1 MPRGRNQRTGSVVS
15 GQSIER
21 ATITPYLLSFQR
33 IRVQAKELEK
43 VTAKATVPQR
53 NRFIQEL

>member
-1 MPRGRNQRTGSVVS
+1 VLS

-21 ATITPYLLSFQR
+21 ATSTPYLLSFHR

-43 VTAKATVPQR
+43 EKATAKATVPQR